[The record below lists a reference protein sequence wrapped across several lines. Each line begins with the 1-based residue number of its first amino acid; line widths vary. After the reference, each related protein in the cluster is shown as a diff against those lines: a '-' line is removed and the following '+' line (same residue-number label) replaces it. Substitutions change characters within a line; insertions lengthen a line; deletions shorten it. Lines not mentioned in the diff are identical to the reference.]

1 MVFFCPHAAVS
12 FQPGNM
18 FILKK
23 EGEAVSSVTIKRW
36 LLKPFVFFS
45 IIFVLK
51 SLLAWGVIFEDLQFW
66 KSVLTEIPF
75 VWALFFLIERF
86 ASKRKLGYYMT
97 VNLLVTAIFFA
108 AIMYFKY
115 YGVIVTYHAAEQV
128 NQVTAV
134 RNSVFSL
141 MDPYYLLIFTDIIV
155 LGFYFFINKNGR
167 NYKKDKINR
176 HNGRM
181 LHVVLFAVSLGLCLF
196 NILPNKASMNEIKKA
211 QEMGILNYEAY
222 TIFAQDKPE
231 LVNASEITQDTIN
244 QLKGIDP
251 SAVSPY
257 AGAAKGKN
265 LIIIQL
271 ESFQNFLLGLKVD
284 GQEITPNLNRLMEDS
299 LYFNNF
305 YQMVGQGNTSD
316 AEFVVNS
323 SFYIPPQGAATMS
336 YVDKE
341 VPSLPRLLQASG
353 YQSATFHTNDVEFW
367 NRGELYSSLGWDHYY
382 DHKFFGDE
390 DTFFFGASDEVL
402 YRKTSEKL
410 KEMSDEGQP
419 FYAQVISMS
428 AHHPFTIPAEK
439 YKMKLPERYEG
450 TFVGDYIRSQNYADY
465 AFGQFVDELKADGI
479 WDNSLIMV
487 YGDHMGLPIYSLDH
501 DDKELMKEIY
511 GYDYAYANMLNIPLL
526 VHGKGLAPQTLEQV
540 GGEVDIMPTAASLL
554 GVSMDNNIHFG
565 QDLLSQSY
573 NLLPQRYYLPTG
585 SFIASSG
592 LLIPGNSFE
601 DNTQYPLASGG
612 HTPAGTEDEYTRA
625 LRLRQLSDSY
635 VTQLPDKE
643 PAEE

>member
-1 MVFFCPHAAVS
+1 
-12 FQPGNM
+12 M
-18 FILKK
+18 FILQK
-23 EGEAVSSVTIKRW
+23 EGEAVSSQTVKRW

-45 IIFVLK
+45 ILFLFK
-51 SLLAWGVIFEDLQFW
+51 SLLAWGVIFDDLQFW
-66 KSVLTEIPF
+66 QSVLTELPF

-86 ASKRKLGYYMT
+86 ASRRKLGYYMT

-134 RNSVFSL
+134 KNSVFSL

-167 NYKKDKINR
+167 NYKKDQINR
-176 HNGRM
+176 RSGRM
-181 LHVVLFAVSLGLCLF
+181 LHVVLFTVSLGLCLF

-222 TIFAQDKPE
+222 TIFAKDKTE
-231 LVNASEITQDTIN
+231 LVQASEITQSTIN
-244 QLKGIDP
+244 QLKGIDS
-251 SAVSPY
+251 SAVSAY

-271 ESFQNFLLGLKVD
+271 ESFQSFLLGLKVD
-284 GQEITPNLNRLMEDS
+284 GQEVTPNLNRLMEQS
-299 LYFNNF
+299 LYFTNF

-336 YVDKE
+336 YIDKQL
-341 VPSLPRLLQASG
+341 PSLPRLLGDNG
-353 YQSATFHTNDVEFW
+353 YQTATFHTNVVEFW
-367 NRGELYSSLGWDHYY
+367 NRGELYKALGWENYY

-390 DTFFFGASDEVL
+390 DAFFFGASDEVL
-402 YRKTSEKL
+402 YRKSSEKL
-410 KEMSDEGQP
+410 KEMNDAGKP

-439 YKMKLPERYEG
+439 HKMKLPERYEG
-450 TFVGDYIRSQNYADY
+450 TFVGDYVRSQNYADY
-465 AFGQFVDELKADGI
+465 AFGQFVDELKADGL
-479 WDNSLIMV
+479 WEDSLIMV
-487 YGDHMGLPIYSLDH
+487 YGDHMGLPIYSLDN

-511 GYDYAYANMLNIPLL
+511 GHEYSYADMLNIPLL
-526 VHGKGLAPQTLEQV
+526 IHGEGLAPQKLEQV

-554 GVSMDNNIHFG
+554 GVSMDHNLHFG

-585 SFIASSG
+585 SFISSSA

-601 DNTQYPLASGG
+601 DNTQYPLAAGG
-612 HTPAGTEDEYTRA
+612 TAPAGNEDEYNRA

-643 PAEE
+643 PAGE

>member
-1 MVFFCPHAAVS
+1 MLIP
-12 FQPGNM
+12 
-18 FILKK
+18 KK
-23 EGEAVSSVTIKRW
+23 EGEAVSSVTVKRW

-45 IIFVLK
+45 IIFILK
-51 SLLAWGVIFEDLQFW
+51 SFLAWGVIFGDLVSW
-66 KSVLTEIPF
+66 KTVLTEIPF
-75 VWALFFLIERF
+75 VWALFALIERF

-141 MDPYYLLIFTDIIV
+141 MDPYYLLIFIDIIV

-181 LHVVLFAVSLGLCLF
+181 LHTVLFAVSFGLCLF

-231 LVNASEITQDTIN
+231 LVDASEITQDTIN
-244 QLKGIDP
+244 QLKGIDT

-265 LIIIQL
+265 LIIIQM

-284 GQEITPNLNRLMEDS
+284 GQEITPNLNRFMEDS
-299 LYFNNF
+299 LYFPNF

-323 SFYIPPQGAATMS
+323 SFYIPPQGAATMA

-341 VPSLPRLLQASG
+341 LPSLPRLLQASG
-353 YQSATFHTNDVEFW
+353 YQTATFHTNDVEFW
-367 NRGELYSSLGWDHYY
+367 NRGELYSSLGWEHYY

-390 DTFFFGASDEVL
+390 DAFFFGASDEVL
-402 YRKTSEKL
+402 YRKSSEKL
-410 KEMSDEGQP
+410 KEMNDAGQP

-428 AHHPFTIPAEK
+428 AHHPFTIPEEK

-450 TFVGDYIRSQNYADY
+450 TFVGDYVRSQNYADY
-465 AFGQFVDELKADGI
+465 AFGQFMDELKANGL
-479 WDNSLIMV
+479 WDNSVIMV

-501 DDKELMKEIY
+501 DDKELMTEIY
-511 GYDYAYANMLNIPLL
+511 GHEYEYANMLNIPLL
-526 VHGKGLAPQTLEQV
+526 IHGPSLAPQTLTQV

-554 GVSMDNNIHFG
+554 GVSMDNHIYFG

-601 DNTQYPLASGG
+601 DNTQYQLSTGGLA
-612 HTPAGTEDEYTRA
+612 PAGTEDEYTRA

-635 VTQLPDKE
+635 VTQLPDKVSGKE
-643 PAEE
+643 

>member
-1 MVFFCPHAAVS
+1 MSSLNV
-12 FQPGNM
+12 
-18 FILKK
+18 KK
-23 EGEAVSSVTIKRW
+23 W
-36 LLKPFVFFS
+36 LIKPFVFFS

-51 SLLAWGVIFEDLQFW
+51 SLLAWGVIFEDPQPW
-66 KSVLTEIPF
+66 KSILTEIPF
-75 VWALFFLIERF
+75 VWALFCLIERF

-97 VNLLVTAIFFA
+97 VNLVVTAIFFA

-134 RNSVFSL
+134 SNSVFSL
-141 MDPYYLLIFTDIIV
+141 MDPYYLLIFGDIII
-155 LGFYFFINKNGR
+155 LGIYFFFNKKGR
-167 NYKKDKINR
+167 EYKKVNINL
-176 HNGRM
+176 HNGRFVY
-181 LHVVLFAVSLGLCLF
+181 LILFAVSLGLCLF

-222 TIFAQDKPE
+222 TIFADNRPE
-231 LVNASEITQDTIN
+231 LVNASEITQEVIN
-244 QLKGIDP
+244 ELKGIDTT
-251 SAVSPY
+251 AVSPVQ
-257 AGAAKGKN
+257 GVAKGKN

-271 ESFQNFLLGLKVD
+271 ESFQSFLMGLNID

-299 LYFNNF
+299 LYFTNF

-323 SFYIPPQGAATMS
+323 SYYIPPQGAATMS

-341 VPSLPRLLQASG
+341 LPSLPRLLKENG
-353 YQSATFHTNDVEFW
+353 YQTATFHTNVVEFW

-382 DHKFFGDE
+382 DKKFFGDE
-390 DTFFFGASDEVL
+390 DAFFFGPSDEAL

-410 KEMSDEGQP
+410 KEMDADSKP

-465 AFGQFVDELKADGI
+465 AFGQFVDQLKANGV

-501 DDKELMKEIY
+501 DDKELMTEIY
-511 GYDYAYANMLNIPLL
+511 GHNYEYSHMLNIPLL
-526 VHGKGLAPQTLEQV
+526 IHQGGSLKPQKLEQV

-554 GVSMDNNIHFG
+554 GISMDNNIHFG
-565 QDLLSQSY
+565 QDLLSQTY

-585 SFIASSG
+585 SFIATSG

-601 DNTQYPLASGG
+601 DNTQYNLASGG
-612 HTPAGTEDEYTRA
+612 KAPAGTEDEYNRA

-635 VTQLPDKE
+635 VKQLPDKN
-643 PAEE
+643 PAAE

>member
-1 MVFFCPHAAVS
+1 M
-12 FQPGNM
+12 
-18 FILKK
+18 
-23 EGEAVSSVTIKRW
+23 SSHKVRQW
-36 LLKPFVFFS
+36 LVKPFVFFTL
-45 IIFVLK
+45 IFILK
-51 SLLAWGVIFEDLQFW
+51 SCLAWGVIFDDLFPW
-66 KSVLTEIPF
+66 KTILTELPF
-75 VWALFFLIERF
+75 VWALFSLIERF

-141 MDPYYLLIFTDIIV
+141 MDPYYLLIFADIII
-155 LGFYFFINKNGR
+155 LGIYFFFNKKGR
-167 NYKKDKINR
+167 EYKKDNINR
-176 HNGRM
+176 RNGKM
-181 LHVVLFAVSLGLCLF
+181 SYIIVFALSFGLCLF

-231 LVNASEITQDTIN
+231 LVKASEITQDAIN
-244 QLKGIDP
+244 KLKGINTA
-251 SAVSPY
+251 AVSPFQ
-257 AGAAKGKN
+257 GVAKGKN

-271 ESFQNFLLGLKVD
+271 ESFQSFLMGLKVD
-284 GQEITPNLNRLMEDS
+284 GHEITPNLNRLMENS
-299 LYFNNF
+299 LYFPNF

-323 SFYIPPQGAATMS
+323 SFYIPPQGAATMA

-341 VPSLPRLLQASG
+341 LPSLPRLLQASG
-353 YQSATFHTNDVEFW
+353 YQTATFHTNVVGFW
-367 NRGELYSSLGWDHYY
+367 NRGELYSALGWERYY
-382 DHKFFGDE
+382 DHEFFGNE
-390 DTFFFGASDEVL
+390 DTFFFGSSDEVL
-402 YRKTSEKL
+402 YRRSAEKL
-410 KEMSDEGQP
+410 KEMDNDSKP
-419 FYAQVISMS
+419 FYTQIISMS
-428 AHHPFTIPAEK
+428 AHHPFTIPEEK
-439 YKMKLPERYEG
+439 YQMKLPERYEG

-465 AFGQFVDELKADGI
+465 AFGQFVEELKARGV

-501 DDKELMKEIY
+501 DDKKLMTEIY
-511 GYDYAYANMLNIPLL
+511 GHEYEYADMLNIPLIIHAGDSL
-526 VHGKGLAPQTLEQV
+526 KPQTLEQV

-554 GVSMDNNIHFG
+554 GISMADNIHFG
-565 QDLLSQSY
+565 QDLLSQTY

-601 DNTQYPLASGG
+601 DNTQYFLATGG
-612 HTPAGTEDEYTRA
+612 QKPAGTEDEYNRA

-635 VTQLPDKE
+635 VKQLPDKA
-643 PAEE
+643 PAAGGE

>member
-1 MVFFCPHAAVS
+1 MSSLTIRRWLVKPFIFFTII
-12 FQPGNM
+12 
-18 FILKK
+18 FILK
-23 EGEAVSSVTIKRW
+23 S
-36 LLKPFVFFS
+36 F
-45 IIFVLK
+45 
-51 SLLAWGVIFEDLQFW
+51 LAWGVIFGDLLSW
-66 KSVLTEIPF
+66 KSLITEIPF
-75 VWALFFLIERF
+75 VWALFCLIEAF
-86 ASKRKLGYYMT
+86 ASKRKLGYYML

-134 RNSVFSL
+134 SNSVFSL
-141 MDPYYLLIFTDIIV
+141 MDPYYLLIFADIII
-155 LGFYFFINKNGR
+155 LGAYFFFNKKGR
-167 NYKKDKINR
+167 DYKKENINR
-176 HNGRM
+176 RTGTSKFSYS
-181 LHVVLFAVSLGLCLF
+181 LLFAVSFGLCLF

-211 QEMGILNYEAY
+211 QEMGLLNYEAY

-231 LVNASEITQDTIN
+231 LVKASEITQDVIN
-244 QLKGIDP
+244 QVKGIDTA
-251 SAVSPY
+251 AVSPFQ
-257 AGAAKGKN
+257 GTAKGKN

-271 ESFQNFLLGLKVD
+271 ESFQSFLLGLTID
-284 GQEITPNLNRLMEDS
+284 GKEITPNLNSLMKDS
-299 LYFNNF
+299 LYFPNF

-341 VPSLPRLLQASG
+341 LPSLPRLLQANG
-353 YQSATFHTNDVEFW
+353 YQTATFHTNVVEFW
-367 NRGELYSSLGWDHYY
+367 NRGELYSALGWEHYY

-390 DTFFFGASDEVL
+390 DAFFFGASDEVL
-402 YRKTSEKL
+402 YRKTADKL
-410 KEMSDEGQP
+410 KEMEGDGKP
-419 FYAQVISMS
+419 FYAQVIAMS

-439 YKMKLPERYEG
+439 YQMKLPERYEG
-450 TFVGDYIRSQNYADY
+450 TFVGDYVRSQNYADY
-465 AFGQFVDELKADGI
+465 AFGQFVEELKANGL

-501 DDKELMKEIY
+501 DDKKLMEEIY
-511 GYDYAYANMLNIPLL
+511 GHEYGYADMLNIPLII
-526 VHGKGLAPQTLEQV
+526 HEQGGLAPQILEQV

-554 GVSMDNNIHFG
+554 GVPMADNIYFG
-565 QDLLSQSY
+565 QDITAQTY

-585 SFIASSG
+585 SFIASSA

-601 DNTQYPLASGG
+601 DNTQYSLAAGG
-612 HTPAGTEDEYTRA
+612 KSPAGTEDEYTRA

-635 VTQLPDKE
+635 VTQLPDKAPDKE
-643 PAEE
+643 

>member
-1 MVFFCPHAAVS
+1 
-12 FQPGNM
+12 M
-18 FILKK
+18 FIIQK
-23 EGEAVSSVTIKRW
+23 EGGAVSSPTFKRW
-36 LLKPFVFFS
+36 LFKPFVFFS
-45 IIFVLK
+45 ILFILK
-51 SLLAWGVIFEDLQFW
+51 SFLAWGVIFGDLLSW
-66 KSVLTEIPF
+66 KTLLTEIPF
-75 VWALFFLIERF
+75 VWALFALIERF
-86 ASKRKLGYYMT
+86 ASRRKLGYYMT

-141 MDPYYLLIFTDIIV
+141 MDPYYLLIFADIIV
-155 LGFYFFINKNGR
+155 LGFYFFLNKKGR
-167 NYKKDKINR
+167 AYKKDNINYHR
-176 HNGRM
+176 GKLSHT
-181 LHVVLFAVSLGLCLF
+181 LLFTVSLALCLF

-222 TIFAQDKPE
+222 TIFANDKPE
-231 LVNASEITQDTIN
+231 IVNTSEITQDAIDK
-244 QLKGIDP
+244 LKGLDAA
-251 SAVSPY
+251 AVSPLQ
-257 AGAAKGKN
+257 GAAKGKN
-265 LIIIQL
+265 LIIVQL

-284 GQEITPNLNRLMEDS
+284 GQEITPNLNRLMKNS
-299 LYFNNF
+299 LYFPNF

-341 VPSLPRLLQASG
+341 LPSLPRLLQNSG
-353 YQSATFHTNDVEFW
+353 YQTVTFHTNDVEFW
-367 NRGELYSSLGWDHYY
+367 NRGELYNALGWEKYY

-390 DTFFFGASDEVL
+390 DSFFFGPSDEVL
-402 YRKTSEKL
+402 YRKTADKL
-410 KEMSDEGQP
+410 KEMDADSKP

-450 TFVGDYIRSQNYADY
+450 TFVGDYVRAQNYADY
-465 AFGQFVDELKADGI
+465 AFGQFVDELKANGI
-479 WDNSLIMV
+479 WDDSLIMV

-501 DDKELMKEIY
+501 DDKELMTEIY
-511 GYDYAYANMLNIPLL
+511 GHDYEYPDMLNIPLII
-526 VHGKGLAPQTLEQV
+526 HAEGAISPQTVDHV

-585 SFIASSG
+585 SFIATSG

-601 DNTQYPLASGG
+601 DNTQFTLAAGG
-612 HTPAGTEDEYTRA
+612 KTPAGTEDEYNRA
-625 LRLRQLSDSY
+625 LRLRQLSNSY
-635 VTQLPDKE
+635 VMQLPDRVKK
-643 PAEE
+643 AE

>member
-1 MVFFCPHAAVS
+1 MW
-12 FQPGNM
+12 
-18 FILKK
+18 K
-23 EGEAVSSVTIKRW
+23 EGEAVSFFNVKKW
-36 LLKPFVFFS
+36 LIKPFVFFS
-45 IIFVLK
+45 IIFILK
-51 SLLAWGVIFEDLQFW
+51 STLAWGVIFEDPQPL

-75 VWALFFLIERF
+75 VWALFCLIERF

-97 VNLLVTAIFFA
+97 VNLIVTAIFFA

-134 RNSVFSL
+134 SNSVFSL
-141 MDPYYLLIFTDIIV
+141 MDPYYLLIFGDIII
-155 LGFYFFINKNGR
+155 LGIYFFFNKKGRSYKKININLRNGR
-167 NYKKDKINR
+167 PVYI
-176 HNGRM
+176 
-181 LHVVLFAVSLGLCLF
+181 VLFAVSLGLCLF

-222 TIFAQDKPE
+222 TIFADNRPE
-231 LVNASEITQDTIN
+231 QVNASEITQDVIN
-244 QLKGIDP
+244 ELKGIDTT
-251 SAVSPY
+251 AVSPVQ
-257 AGAAKGKN
+257 GIAKGKN

-271 ESFQNFLLGLKVD
+271 ESFQSFLLGLNVD

-323 SFYIPPQGAATMS
+323 SYYIPPQGAATMS
-336 YVDKE
+336 YVDK
-341 VPSLPRLLQASG
+341 VLPSLPRLLKENG
-353 YQSATFHTNDVEFW
+353 YQTATFHTNVVEFW
-367 NRGELYSSLGWDHYY
+367 NRGELYSSLGFDHYY
-382 DHKFFGDE
+382 DQKFFGDE
-390 DTFFFGASDEVL
+390 DAFFFGPSDETL

-410 KEMSDEGQP
+410 KEMDEDSKP

-465 AFGQFVDELKADGI
+465 AFGQFVDELKANGV

-501 DDKELMKEIY
+501 DDKELMSEIY
-511 GYDYAYANMLNIPLL
+511 GHDYEYAHMLNIPLIIHQGGSL
-526 VHGKGLAPQTLEQV
+526 KPQTLEQV

-554 GVSMDNNIHFG
+554 GISMDNNIHFG
-565 QDLLSQSY
+565 QDLLSQTY

-585 SFIASSG
+585 SFISSSG

-601 DNTQYPLASGG
+601 DNTQYNLASGG
-612 HTPAGTEDEYTRA
+612 KAPAGTEEEYNRA

-635 VTQLPDKE
+635 VTQLPDKN
-643 PAEE
+643 PAAE